1 MIILGMKVSF
11 LIYNSYSLKDK
22 RSVIK
27 SIIKKSQNKFN
38 VSISEVEA
46 QDTLNQ
52 GVLGIAVVSNNRKL
66 SQQILDQVIQEIE
79 DNGEVEIHS
88 IERIELS
95 G

>member
-22 RSVIK
+22 RRVIK

-38 VSISEVEA
+38 VSISEVDA
-46 QDTLNQ
+46 HDTLNQ
-52 GVLGIAVVSNNRKL
+52 GIVGIAVVSNNRKL

-79 DNGEVEIHS
+79 DNGEIEIHS
-88 IERIELS
+88 IERVEL
-95 G
+95 

>member
-27 SIIKKSQNKFN
+27 SIIKRSQNKFN

-66 SQQILDQVIQEIE
+66 SQQILDQVIQEID

-88 IERIELS
+88 IERIEL
-95 G
+95 

>member
-66 SQQILDQVIQEIE
+66 SQQILDPR
-79 DNGEVEIHS
+79 D
-88 IERIELS
+88 
-95 G
+95 

>member
-46 QDTLNQ
+46 HDTLNQ

-66 SQQILDQVIQEIE
+66 SQQILDQVLQEIE

-88 IERIELS
+88 IERIEV
-95 G
+95 

>member
-27 SIIKKSQNKFN
+27 SIIKKTQNKFN
-38 VSISEVEA
+38 VIISEVEA
-46 QDTLNQ
+46 HDTLNQ
-52 GVLGIAVVSNNRKL
+52 GVLGIAVVSNNHKL
-66 SQQILDQVIQEIE
+66 CQQMLDQVIQEIE

-88 IERIELS
+88 IERVEL
-95 G
+95 

>member
-46 QDTLNQ
+46 HDTLNQ

-66 SQQILDQVIQEIE
+66 SQQMLNQVLQEIE

-88 IERIELS
+88 IERVE

>member
-27 SIIKKSQNKFN
+27 SIIKRSQNKFN
-38 VSISEVEA
+38 VSISEVA
-46 QDTLNQ
+46 AHDTLNQ
-52 GVLGIAVVSNNRKL
+52 GTLGIAVVSNNRKL

-88 IERIELS
+88 IERVEL
-95 G
+95 

>member
-1 MIILGMKVSF
+1 MIILGMKISF

-46 QDTLNQ
+46 HDTLNQ

-88 IERIELS
+88 IERVEL
-95 G
+95 

>member
-46 QDTLNQ
+46 HDTLNQ
-52 GVLGIAVVSNNRKL
+52 GVLGIAVVSNNLKL
-66 SQQILDQVIQEIE
+66 SQQILDQVLQEIE

-88 IERIELS
+88 IERIEV
-95 G
+95 

>member
-38 VSISEVEA
+38 VSISEVA
-46 QDTLNQ
+46 AHDTLNQ
-52 GVLGIAVVSNNRKL
+52 GTLGIAVVSNNRKL

-88 IERIELS
+88 IERVEL
-95 G
+95 

>member
-27 SIIKKSQNKFN
+27 SIIKRSQNKFN
-38 VSISEVEA
+38 VSISEVA
-46 QDTLNQ
+46 AHDTLNQ

-88 IERIELS
+88 IERVEL
-95 G
+95 

>member
-1 MIILGMKVSF
+1 MVILGMKVSF

-27 SIIKKSQNKFN
+27 SIIKKAHNKFN

-46 QDTLNQ
+46 HDTLNQ

-66 SQQILDQVIQEIE
+66 CQQTLDLVLKEIE
-79 DNGEVEIHS
+79 ENGEVEIHS
-88 IERIELS
+88 IEREEL
-95 G
+95 

>member
-27 SIIKKSQNKFN
+27 SIIKRSQNKFN
-38 VSISEVEA
+38 VSISEVKA

-88 IERIELS
+88 IERIEL
-95 G
+95 

>member
-38 VSISEVEA
+38 VSISEVDA
-46 QDTLNQ
+46 HDTLNQ
-52 GVLGIAVVSNNRKL
+52 GIVGIAVVSNNRKL

-79 DNGEVEIHS
+79 DNGEIEIHS
-88 IERIELS
+88 IERVEL
-95 G
+95 

>member
-22 RSVIK
+22 RRVIK
-27 SIIKKSQNKFN
+27 SIIKRSQNKFN

-88 IERIELS
+88 IERIEL
-95 G
+95 

>member
-38 VSISEVEA
+38 VSISEVA
-46 QDTLNQ
+46 AHDTLNQ
-52 GVLGIAVVSNNRKL
+52 GILGIAVVSNNRKL

-88 IERIELS
+88 IERVEL
-95 G
+95 

>member
-22 RSVIK
+22 RSVVK
-27 SIIKKSQNKFN
+27 SIIKKTQNKFN

-46 QDTLNQ
+46 HDKLNQ
-52 GVLGIAVVSNNRKL
+52 GVLGIAVVSNDRKL

-88 IERIELS
+88 IERLEL
-95 G
+95 

>member
-88 IERIELS
+88 IERIEL
-95 G
+95 

>member
-38 VSISEVEA
+38 VSSSEVEA
-46 QDTLNQ
+46 HDTLNQ
-52 GVLGIAVVSNNRKL
+52 GILGIAVVSNNRKL

-88 IERIELS
+88 VERVEL
-95 G
+95 

>member
-66 SQQILDQVIQEIE
+66 SQQILDQVIQEID

-88 IERIELS
+88 IERIEL
-95 G
+95 

>member
-27 SIIKKSQNKFN
+27 SIIKRSQNKFN
-38 VSISEVEA
+38 VSISEVA
-46 QDTLNQ
+46 AHDTLNQ
-52 GVLGIAVVSNNRKL
+52 GILGIAVVSNNRKL

-88 IERIELS
+88 IERVEL
-95 G
+95 

>member
-1 MIILGMKVSF
+1 MIILGMKVTF

-88 IERIELS
+88 IERIEL
-95 G
+95 